1 MEEVI
6 IRQDS
11 NFKLEARARGEGGD
25 GEMKPA
31 GSLGDLSPYGMLLS
45 ALGSCTAVVLHTYAQ
60 HHDIDLSQAEIH
72 LRYERNFQEDCENCE
87 EIDKYED
94 RIRVSVGFEGNLSK
108 EQREKLEHISELC
121 SIHKI
126 LEDGIE
132 IVTEK

>member
-11 NFKLEARARGEGGD
+11 DFRLEPRARGEE
-25 GEMKPA
+25 GEMKPV

-45 ALGSCTAVVLHTYAQ
+45 ALGSCTTVVAHTYAR
-60 HHDIDLSQAEIH
+60 HHEIDLSQAEVQ
-72 LRYERNFQEDCENCE
+72 LRYERNFKVDCENCE
-87 EIDKYED
+87 DIDQYEE
-94 RIRVSVGFEGNLSK
+94 RIRVNVGFQGNLSK
-108 EQREKLEHISELC
+108 EERGKLEQVAQLC

-132 IVTEK
+132 IQMES